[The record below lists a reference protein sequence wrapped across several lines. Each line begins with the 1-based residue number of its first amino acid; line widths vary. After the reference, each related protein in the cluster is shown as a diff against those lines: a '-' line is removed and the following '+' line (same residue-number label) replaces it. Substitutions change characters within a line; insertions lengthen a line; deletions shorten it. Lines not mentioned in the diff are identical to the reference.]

1 MAGPVHMPRGPLR
14 TPVPGSS
21 TADCRAGRG
30 WGGWKVGP
38 GCPWGSQ
45 GAVAAPGLPAPRPHI
60 PPSPD
65 TQASSSAQDPHA
77 DSCPGNNVGNNVGG
91 SESSGAQ
98 WSREGGGWGQ
108 QRSSPSSGRLTE
120 DTDQAQSWE
129 ARPQS
134 RPQAKAAR
142 PLPGDPA
149 PSRLPGSGL
158 SGDTGTAPP
167 GSLFQAPQTE
177 SPVTR
182 RASRSAPPAPQA
194 ARVCDR
200 PRTTPG
206 SPRQATVGGC
216 GAAPPSP
223 GSADSGAGLPRLR
236 SPPPST
242 RRPAGRSRPSGPQ
255 PLRPPPRPLPGASA
269 PCRPLPARG
278 APTVRS
284 GARWAGP
291 GRAGRAGAQLATRP
305 GCRKCQKTDPTAGA
319 EGGSAGRRRG
329 GRAEGRRARRPQ
341 NPGGI
346 AVRSRRASDP
356 RPCRA
361 APRSPGA
368 LWAPSLRQPAP
379 RRGCGPFR
387 KRGAGG
393 DWGQPP
399 G

>member
-1 MAGPVHMPRGPLR
+1 MQTH
-14 TPVPGSS
+14 VPGTMSGTMS
-21 TADCRAGRG
+21 EAPSLQGLSGLEKEEAGDS
-30 WGGWKVGP
+30 KGP
-38 GCPWGSQ
+38 P
-45 GAVAAPGLPAPRPHI
+45 
-60 PPSPD
+60 
-65 TQASSSAQDPHA
+65 
-77 DSCPGNNVGNNVGG
+77 
-91 SESSGAQ
+91 
-98 WSREGGGWGQ
+98 
-108 QRSSPSSGRLTE
+108 PSSGRLTE

-142 PLPGDPA
+142 PLPADPA

-158 SGDTGTAPP
+158 SGDTETAPP

-177 SPVTR
+177 SPVT
-182 RASRSAPPAPQA
+182 PPRLTFSTTRPQA

-206 SPRQATVGGC
+206 SPRPATVGGC

-223 GSADSGAGLPRLR
+223 GSADLARG
-236 SPPPST
+236 SPDS
-242 RRPAGRSRPSGPQ
+242 AA
-255 PLRPPPRPLPGASA
+255 RPPPPGGRLDAPDPPGRSPSGALPARSPA
-269 PCRPLPARG
+269 PPQPCRPLPARG

-346 AVRSRRASDP
+346 AARSRRASDP

-368 LWAPSLRQPAP
+368 LWGSFPTPARP
-379 RRGCGPFR
+379 ATGVRALPEKGCWR
-387 KRGAGG
+387 
-393 DWGQPP
+393 
-399 G
+399 